1 MGGPKEGTKTTMEM
15 DSIVVKMS
23 TKGTQVAPHP
33 IEATTKI
40 MHPSTLVTIVEID
53 EVTKNLQ

>member
-1 MGGPKEGTKTTMEM
+1 MEM